1 MAVIHKGVDKIID
14 SSANEVV
21 IATVKATIDNQVNK
35 ADVGHGHN
43 IDDLT
48 DVEVT
53 GATAGQVLSFTMNLN
68 GTGVPGWEP
77 STVSSSGGS
86 GATNMGQLSDVDL
99 TTTAPQ
105 SLDVLQYNGTQWEPA
120 TISGS
125 GGGTSNVAN
134 LDDLTDVTATSPSP
148 NQVLAWTG
156 SAWEPANPATA
167 TAAVLTDAGVTFD
180 NSSGDN
186 EYIYGSA
193 PQLVVNI
200 SAPQDGEGL
209 VYQSGQWINGAVAG
223 SGSVDLGIAVTTA
236 GGDVDY
242 EFNATTPSGVPSMD
256 TSSLASGST
265 MMWNGSSWVDSG
277 LIIES
282 I

>member
-14 SSANEVV
+14 SNSNEVV
-21 IATVKATIDNQVNK
+21 IATVKATIDNQANK

-53 GATAGQVLSFTMNLN
+53 GASAGQVLSFTMNLN

-77 STVSSSGGS
+77 ATVSSSGGS

-99 TTTAPQ
+99 TTTTPQ
-105 SLDVLQYNGTQWEPA
+105 NLDVLQYNGSQWEPA
-120 TISGS
+120 TISG

-134 LDDLTDVTATSPSP
+134 LDDLTDVNATTPGN

-186 EYIYGSA
+186 
-193 PQLVVNI
+193 
-200 SAPQDGEGL
+200 
-209 VYQSGQWINGAVAG
+209 
-223 SGSVDLGIAVTTA
+223 
-236 GGDVDY
+236 
-242 EFNATTPSGVPSMD
+242 
-256 TSSLASGST
+256 
-265 MMWNGSSWVDSG
+265 
-277 LIIES
+277 
-282 I
+282 